1 MVVPD
6 NFRHTLIIIMVI
18 STFAFLAKFG
28 LITGPLFLIFGRLL
42 AKSLVN
48 SVPAYQPPKVELV
61 KKQLLTP
68 NEKEFLGR
76 IRQAAAA
83 YGMDVHYQVA
93 MGALIDL
100 SGITPESHPG
110 AYWNARSTFDKKI
123 VDYVLVKKGS
133 GEVVALVEL
142 DDKMHDREKDAS
154 RDKMTAAAG
163 YKTLRYE
170 STAKPSVD
178 ELKEVFSKLVK

>member
-1 MVVPD
+1 MV
-6 NFRHTLIIIMVI
+6 FTLI
-18 STFAFLAKFG
+18 SFLAKFG
-28 LITGPLFLIFGRLL
+28 LITGPIFLLVGRFA
-42 AKSLVN
+42 AKSIIN
-48 SVPAYQPPKVELV
+48 SVPLYEPPKVELV

-76 IRQAAAA
+76 VRQAASA

-100 SGITPESHPG
+100 SGITAESHPG
-110 AYWNARSTFDKKI
+110 AYWSARSTFDKKI

-142 DDKMHDREKDAS
+142 DDKMHDREKDAA

-170 STAKPSVD
+170 STAKPTVD
-178 ELKEVFSKLVK
+178 ELKDAFSKLV